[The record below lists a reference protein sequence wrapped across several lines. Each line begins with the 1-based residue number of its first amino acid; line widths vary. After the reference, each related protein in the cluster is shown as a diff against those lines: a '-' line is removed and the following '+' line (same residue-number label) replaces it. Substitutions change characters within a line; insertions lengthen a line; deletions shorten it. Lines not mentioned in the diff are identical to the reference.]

1 METMFDTLL
10 QLPLF
15 QGLQQ
20 DDFTSILEKV
30 KLHFKKHKSGELLV
44 KHGSVCNQLLFIL
57 KGEVSVQTIQPDGA
71 YSITEYISAPCLIEP
86 YSLFGMHTDYIATYR
101 AVTPVDTVS
110 ISKSYI
116 IKELFKY
123 EIFRLNYL
131 NIISN
136 RSQTLFNRLWTPI
149 EGDTA
154 QARILS
160 FIGNQLEYPAVGK
173 KMVKIKM
180 EVLARIINETRISVS
195 KALNGLQGE
204 GLVALRRGEIS
215 IPDISK
221 LAGR

>member
-1 METMFDTLL
+1 METMFNTLL

-30 KLHFKKHKSGELLV
+30 KLHFRKHKPGELLLR
-44 KHGSVCNQLLFIL
+44 HGTPCNQLLFVL
-57 KGEVSVQTIQPDGA
+57 RGEVSRQTVHPDGIYA
-71 YSITEYISAPCLIEP
+71 ITEYIAVPSLVEP
-86 YSLFGMHTDYIATYR
+86 YALFGMRTTYTSTYR
-101 AVTPVDTVS
+101 ATTPVDTVS
-110 ISKSYI
+110 ISKSYLL
-116 IKELFKY
+116 KELFKY

-149 EGDTA
+149 EGDTPE
-154 QARILS
+154 ARILS
-160 FIGNQLEYPAVGK
+160 FICNHLDYPAVGK
-173 KMVKIKM
+173 KIIKIKM

-195 KALNGLQGE
+195 RTLNALQDE
-204 GLVALRRGEIS
+204 GLVQLRRGEIG